1 MNQNLANFLL
11 CGSVGW
17 NMEILWTGF
26 HSLLSGQWTL
36 TGKSSLLMFTIYGCA
51 AIIAPL
57 YSRISSLS
65 FVYRGILYM
74 TGFYL
79 IEFISDSFS
88 WHSASV
94 PGIIQPPV
102 FSTEESYGWT
112 MRLSGSPPDLFLKK
126 YLRNLLEKSIL
137 LVYDCAREKICKF
150 SVSKGGIT

>member
-36 TGKSSLLMFTIYGCA
+36 TGKSSLLMFPIYGCA

-79 IEFISDSFS
+79 IEFISGSFFRAFGICPCDY
-88 WHSASV
+88 SAARFQYR
-94 PGIIQPPV
+94 GII
-102 FSTEESYGWT
+102 
-112 MRLSGSPPDLFLKK
+112 RLDYAPLWFAAGLIF
-126 YLRNLLEKSIL
+126 
-137 LVYDCAREKICKF
+137 EKILAK
-150 SVSKGGIT
+150 SA

>member
-36 TGKSSLLMFTIYGCA
+36 TGKSSLLMFPIYGCA

-65 FVYRGILYM
+65 FVYRGIIYM

-79 IEFISDSFS
+79 IEFISGSFFR
-88 WHSASV
+88 AF
-94 PGIIQPPV
+94 GICPWD
-102 FSTEESYGWT
+102 Y
-112 MRLSGSPPDLFLKK
+112 
-126 YLRNLLEKSIL
+126 
-137 LVYDCAREKICKF
+137 
-150 SVSKGGIT
+150 